1 MIGYFAGKTNT
12 MKRIGIILHGC
23 GVFDGTEIQE
33 ATMAM
38 LAIREAE
45 AEYRCYAPDRPQH
58 HVINHANGQEMPETR
73 NILVES
79 ARISRGQ
86 IEDIRHLNLDDL
98 DGLLIPGGF
107 GAAKNLSTWAF
118 DGPAATVLPEVREI
132 LIAAVE
138 KGIPIAALC
147 VSPVVL
153 AKAFEGTDWHARLTL
168 GTTAAASPYDIAGFH
183 AGIGQVGAHPAEAT
197 IEEIVVDQDL
207 KIVTAPC
214 YMMETDILGIR
225 NNAKLAVERLLAF

>member
-1 MIGYFAGKTNT
+1 

-23 GVFDGTEIQE
+23 GVYDGTEIQE

-38 LAIREAE
+38 LAIREAG
-45 AEYRCYAPDRPQH
+45 AEYRCFAPDRPQH
-58 HVINHANGQEMPETR
+58 HVIDHTTGEEMPESR
-73 NILVES
+73 NIRVES

-86 IEDIRHLNLDDL
+86 IEDIRELNPDELN
-98 DGLLIPGGF
+98 GILIPGGF

-118 DGPAATVLPEVREI
+118 DGPEGSVLPEVRDV
-132 LIAAVE
+132 LLAAVR
-138 KGIPIAALC
+138 KGVPIAALC

-153 AKAFEGTDWHARLTL
+153 AKAFEGTDIHARLTL
-168 GTTAAASPYDIAGFH
+168 GSTAAPSPYDIAGFH
-183 AGIGQVGAHPAEAT
+183 AGISQVGAQPAEAT
-197 IEEIVVDQDL
+197 VQEIVVDDEL

-225 NNAKLAVERLLAF
+225 ENAKMAVERLLALA